1 MDTMWDYEWFG
12 LRIRVLS
19 LFDVFSSWDAV
30 CHSEIAQLQGPVK
43 QSTTTASAKDSAE
56 GILEEASLQ
65 RCDLLGQRWCKFS
78 LFVPSFGDWMSDPLE
93 GSQQFSLGIGFG
105 GAVEPESP
113 GMNRSNTTV
122 SFASFK
128 RRRRSSIHFT
138 WLWNWGIMRCL
149 DARYVCWHPLFS
161 HKLHLK
167 TNPSAKVVEL
177 IHTRRAFISHKGAEI
192 SLSLYIYNY
201 IQ

>member
-1 MDTMWDYEWFG
+1 MIWPSDPCP
-12 LRIRVLS
+12 S
-19 LFDVFSSWDAV
+19 LFDVFSSWTLFAFLSLSCRDLSREHDDGV
-30 CHSEIAQLQGPVK
+30 GKGLSWRHSWRSI
-43 QSTTTASAKDSAE
+43 ASAMWF
-56 GILEEASLQ
+56 
-65 RCDLLGQRWCKFS
+65 LGQRWCKFS
-78 LFVPSFGDWMSDPLE
+78 LFVPSFGDWMSTLRGFPTI
-93 GSQQFSLGIGFG
+93 FIGNWIG

-149 DARYVCWHPLFS
+149 DAWHVCWHPLFS

-177 IHTRRAFISHKGAEI
+177 IHTRWAFISHKGGEI
-192 SLSLYIYNY
+192 SL
-201 IQ
+201 

>member
-1 MDTMWDYEWFG
+1 MHEATIMHRYMDRLWDCEWFA
-12 LRIRVLS
+12 LRIRVLRC
-19 LFDVFSSWDAV
+19 LMFLPLGR
-30 CHSEIAQLQGPVK
+30 CLHSFRSAAGSCQE
-43 QSTTTASAKDSAE
+43 STETAPAKDSAE
-56 GILEEASLQ
+56 GILEGASLQ
-65 RCDLLGQRWCKFS
+65 RCDFWAKDDASFLDFFS
-78 LFVPSFGDWMSDPLE
+78 LLVIGCRPLE

-177 IHTRRAFISHKGAEI
+177 IQARWAFISHKGGK
-192 SLSLYIYNY
+192 
-201 IQ
+201 